1 MSHSFNITNESKV
14 HFIQQTILKEKDNK
28 YNMLINT
35 IIDKYNLEHSSNKN
49 GIFLNLSI
57 LDEDIIDD
65 IYNHFIESKNSIQ
78 KSYQEVVLQSNNT
91 VNSPKKKNKPKK
103 DKLNFEKF
111 DTYLLQSSRTN
122 LSI

>member
-49 GIFLNLSI
+49 GIFEFIYS
-57 LDEDIIDD
+57 DEDIIDD
-65 IYNHFIESKNSIQ
+65 IYNHFIESKDSIQ
-78 KSYQEVVLQSNNT
+78 KSYQESFYSQTIL
-91 VNSPKKKNKPKK
+91 
-103 DKLNFEKF
+103 
-111 DTYLLQSSRTN
+111 
-122 LSI
+122 

>member
-1 MSHSFNITNESKV
+1 MSYSFNITNESKV
-14 HFIQQTILKEKDNK
+14 HFIQQTILTEKDNK

-57 LDEDIIDD
+57 LDEEIIDD
-65 IYNHFIESKNSIQ
+65 IYNHFIESKNTIQ
-78 KSYQEVVLQSNNT
+78 KSYEEVILQSNNT
-91 VNSPKKKNKPKK
+91 VNSPKKKDKPKK

>member
-1 MSHSFNITNESKV
+1 MSYSFNITNESKV

-78 KSYQEVVLQSNNT
+78 KSYEEVVLQSNNT
-91 VNSPKKKNKPKK
+91 VNSPKKKDKPKK